1 MDPDGGVHANRLRAQ
16 KEKETTST
24 IPIPLPSEGWMSNL
38 CQLPP
43 FNYSCLYA
51 HLVMGS
57 PTIPKN
63 QISAADTSYRA
74 GAMKQKEAGYRL
86 FRDNH
91 VMMVRFNS
99 SLDNYCLFHAYV
111 KPSFKCTGKYS
122 TVVSLEKHSGH
133 VVGGKCNCKAGAGA
147 CCKHVAALLYN
158 ILDYTELGLDEIP
171 QDKTCTEQPQQ
182 WHKPK
187 TNADNGPALFSEI
200 QFVHHAYRKRKAE
213 ECALRMEKWNKFR
226 ACPSKFSTLI
236 KDCIRQFCTSLEANN
251 NAVQFTAVMRNNDCK
266 PLSSPAC
273 SSTSPACSST
283 SDNNSTL
290 DGDSAIPAP
299 TPEEKV
305 WKKVNVNSEQAE
317 HIEKIT
323 RAQADSAE

>member
-1 MDPDGGVHANRLRAQ
+1 MVFLLLVSSGLDGKIVDPDGGVHANRLRAQ
-16 KEKETTST
+16 KEKETTGT
-24 IPIPLPSEGWMSNL
+24 IPIRLPSEGWMSNL

-51 HLVMGS
+51 HLVIGS

-74 GAMKQKEAGYRL
+74 GAMKHKEAGYRL

-111 KPSFKCTGKYS
+111 KPSFKCTGKNS
-122 TVVSLEKHSGH
+122 TV
-133 VVGGKCNCKAGAGA
+133 
-147 CCKHVAALLYN
+147 
-158 ILDYTELGLDEIP
+158 EIP
-171 QDKTCTEQPQQ
+171 QDKTCTQQPQQ

-187 TNADNGPALFSEI
+187 TNAENGPALFSEI
-200 QFVHHAYRKRKAE
+200 QFVHHAYGKRKPE
-213 ECALRMEKWNKFR
+213 ECALRMEKWKKFR

-236 KDCIRQFCTSLEANN
+236 KECIRQFCTSLEANSY
-251 NAVQFTAVMRNNDCK
+251 AVQFTAVMRNNDCK

-283 SDNNSTL
+283 SDNKSTL

-299 TPEEKV
+299 TSIKNMYRSMPAACAWGKNNESKA
-305 WKKVNVNSEQAE
+305 KRCLCHKDAN
-317 HIEKIT
+317 
-323 RAQADSAE
+323 

>member
-16 KEKETTST
+16 KESTGT
-24 IPIPLPSEGWMSNL
+24 IPIPLPSEGWTSNL

-51 HLVMGS
+51 HIVMGS

-63 QISAADTSYRA
+63 QNFAADISYRA
-74 GAMKQKEAGYRL
+74 GAMKHKEAEYRL

-91 VMMVRFNS
+91 VMMVQFIP

-133 VVGGKCNCKAGAGA
+133 VVGGKCNCKAGAGG

-171 QDKTCTEQPQQ
+171 QDKTCTEEPQQ

-187 TNADNGPALFSEI
+187 TNADIEPALFSEI
-200 QFVHHAYRKRKAE
+200 QFVHHAYGKRKAE
-213 ECALRMEKWNKFR
+213 ECALRMELVWNAMIWKLKSFYINSVL
-226 ACPSKFSTLI
+226 PKLV
-236 KDCIRQFCTSLEANN
+236 Q
-251 NAVQFTAVMRNNDCK
+251 QFT
-266 PLSSPAC
+266 
-273 SSTSPACSST
+273 
-283 SDNNSTL
+283 
-290 DGDSAIPAP
+290 
-299 TPEEKV
+299 
-305 WKKVNVNSEQAE
+305 Q
-317 HIEKIT
+317 
-323 RAQADSAE
+323 